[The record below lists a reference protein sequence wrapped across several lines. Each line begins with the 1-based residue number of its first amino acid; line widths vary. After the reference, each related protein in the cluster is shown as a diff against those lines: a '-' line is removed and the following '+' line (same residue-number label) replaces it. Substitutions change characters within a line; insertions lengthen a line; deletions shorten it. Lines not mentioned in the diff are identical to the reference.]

1 MGIIKIDENLNNP
14 YNRNLSSES
23 PAWDAFPN
31 EQKVC
36 VITEPLCNPYI
47 KARNYDMARPY
58 NFMLSI
64 EQWEQVSKNTIEL
77 LMAIRFG
84 MEWDTKQYPDGQ
96 LTDLGFHT
104 QMYIRFHQYVLKH
117 SVKEAAKI
125 VAEFEQTAFKVR
137 FLSAFAV
144 GDLLELRNVG
154 PFAQGKGALTSL
166 NALKKT
172 IRKLKVYDAVN
183 DLRALQANG
192 GPLIINKEMF
202 KQVFN
207 QDFNPRMIE
216 ILKSQGIYKGDPLN
230 VQKAEFDKNYLR

>member
-1 MGIIKIDENLNNP
+1 MNDNLNNP
-14 YNRNLSSES
+14 YNRYLFTDS

-47 KARNYDMARPY
+47 KVRNYDMARPY

-64 EQWEQVSKNTIEL
+64 DQWKEVSQNKIEL

-84 MEWDTKQYPDGQ
+84 MEWDTKQYPESQ
-96 LTDLGFHT
+96 LADLGFHT

-117 SVKEAAKI
+117 SIKEAARI

-144 GDLLELRNVG
+144 GDLLELRNVD
-154 PFAQGKGALTSL
+154 PFAQGKGALTNL

-172 IRKLKVYDAVN
+172 INKLNVTDTIS
-183 DLRALQANG
+183 DLASLQDNG
-192 GPLIINKEMF
+192 GPLHINRNLFKE
-202 KQVFN
+202 VFN
-207 QDFNPRMIE
+207 QDFNPQMIK
-216 ILKSQGIYKGDPLN
+216 ILRSQGIYKGDPLN
-230 VQKAEFDKNYLR
+230 VQQTEFDKNYSR

>member
-1 MGIIKIDENLNNP
+1 MNDNLNNP

-117 SVKEAAKI
+117 SVKEATKI
-125 VAEFEQTAFKVR
+125 IAEFEQTAFKVR

-166 NALKKT
+166 NSLKKT
-172 IRKLKVYDAVN
+172 IRKLNVVDATA
-183 DLRALQANG
+183 DLFELTKNG
-192 GPLIINKEMF
+192 GPLHLNREMF
-202 KQVFN
+202 KKVFN
-207 QDFNPRMIE
+207 QDYNPRMIE
-216 ILKSQGIYKGDPLN
+216 ILREQRIYNGDPVN
-230 VQKAEFDKNYLR
+230 VQNSEYDKKYNR